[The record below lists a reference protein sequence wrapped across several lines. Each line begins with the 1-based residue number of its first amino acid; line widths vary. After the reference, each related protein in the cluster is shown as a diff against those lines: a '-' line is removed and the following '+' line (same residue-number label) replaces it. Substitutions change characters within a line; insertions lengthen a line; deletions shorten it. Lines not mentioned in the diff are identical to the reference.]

1 MCANVLIF
9 CVLLK
14 KNLQTSNLH
23 FNEVLIAVDKRKL
36 DCVPKNICGDKICC
50 NFGAIM
56 KIFNLFGEYILLLKK
71 VFTKPEKGRVYY
83 TLTVKEI
90 DKLGLQSI
98 GIVAI
103 ISVFMGAVITLQTAY
118 NTENPLLPDY
128 LIGLGTRDSILLEFS
143 STIIALI
150 LAGKVGSNIAS
161 ELGTMRVTEQ
171 IDALEIMG
179 VNSASY
185 LILPKI
191 VATVLFNPF
200 LTMLSIVVGIIGG
213 WAAGVSAGVISSQ
226 AYIDGI
232 RYAFIPYYITY
243 ALIKTVFFA
252 FLITTI
258 SAFYGY
264 RVQGGSLEVGQAST
278 KAVVMSSVF
287 ILLFNLIL
295 TQLLLS

>member
-1 MCANVLIF
+1 
-9 CVLLK
+9 
-14 KNLQTSNLH
+14 
-23 FNEVLIAVDKRKL
+23 
-36 DCVPKNICGDKICC
+36 
-50 NFGAIM
+50 M
-56 KIFNLFGEYILLLKK
+56 KIFHLFGEYILLLIK
-71 VFTKPEKGRVYY
+71 VFTKPERGKIYY
-83 TLTVKEI
+83 SLIVKEI
-90 DKLGLQSI
+90 DKLGIQSI

-103 ISVFMGAVITLQTAY
+103 ISAFMGAVITLQTAY
-118 NTENPLLPDY
+118 NTENPFLPGY
-128 LIGLGTRDSILLEFS
+128 LIGLAARDSILLEFS
-143 STIIALI
+143 STIIGLI

-200 LTMLSIVVGIIGG
+200 LTMLSIVIGIIGG
-213 WAAGVSAGVISSQ
+213 WSVGVFTGVVTTQS
-226 AYIDGI
+226 YIEGI

-243 ALIKTVFFA
+243 AIIKTIVFA

-278 KAVVMSSVF
+278 RAVVMSSVF
-287 ILLFNLIL
+287 VLLFNLIL

>member
-1 MCANVLIF
+1 MRVFHSL
-9 CVLLK
+9 
-14 KNLQTSNLH
+14 
-23 FNEVLIAVDKRKL
+23 
-36 DCVPKNICGDKICC
+36 
-50 NFGAIM
+50 
-56 KIFNLFGEYILLLKK
+56 GEYILLLKK
-71 VFTKPEKGRVYY
+71 VFSKPEKGKVYY
-83 TLTVKEI
+83 IQTVKEI
-90 DKLGLQSI
+90 DKLGIKSI

-103 ISVFMGAVITLQTAY
+103 ISFFMGAVITLQTAY
-118 NTENPLLPDY
+118 NTENPFLPDY

-161 ELGTMRVTEQ
+161 EIGTMRVTEQ

-185 LILPKI
+185 LILPK
-191 VATVLFNPF
+191 VFATMLFNPF
-200 LTMLSIVVGIIGG
+200 LTMLSINVGIIGG
-213 WAAGVSAGVISSQ
+213 WAAGISAGVISSQ
-226 AYIDGI
+226 SYIEGI
-232 RYAFIPYYITY
+232 RYGFVPFYITY
-243 ALIKTVFFA
+243 SLIKTVVFA

-264 RVQGGSLEVGQAST
+264 NVQGGSLEVGRAST
-278 KAVVMSSVF
+278 KAVVVSSVF

>member
-1 MCANVLIF
+1 
-9 CVLLK
+9 
-14 KNLQTSNLH
+14 
-23 FNEVLIAVDKRKL
+23 
-36 DCVPKNICGDKICC
+36 
-50 NFGAIM
+50 M
-56 KIFNLFGEYILLLKK
+56 KIFHLFGEYILLLVK
-71 VFTKPEKGRVYY
+71 VFTKPERGKIYY
-83 TLTVKEI
+83 SLIVKEI
-90 DKLGLQSI
+90 DKLGIQSI

-103 ISVFMGAVITLQTAY
+103 ISAFMGAVITLQTAY
-118 NTENPLLPDY
+118 NTENPFLPDY
-128 LIGLGTRDSILLEFS
+128 LIGLAARDSILLEFS
-143 STIIALI
+143 STIIGLI

-191 VATVLFNPF
+191 VATILFNPF
-200 LTMLSIVVGIIGG
+200 LTMLSIVIGIIGG
-213 WAAGVSAGVISSQ
+213 WSVGVFTGVVTTQS
-226 AYIDGI
+226 YIEGI

-243 ALIKTVFFA
+243 AIIKTIVFA

-278 KAVVMSSVF
+278 RAVVMSSVF
-287 ILLFNLIL
+287 VLLFNLIL

>member
-1 MCANVLIF
+1 M
-9 CVLLK
+9 
-14 KNLQTSNLH
+14 
-23 FNEVLIAVDKRKL
+23 
-36 DCVPKNICGDKICC
+36 
-50 NFGAIM
+50 
-56 KIFNLFGEYILLLKK
+56 KK
-71 VFTKPEKGRVYY
+71 VFSKPEKGKIYLKQ
-83 TLTVKEI
+83 TIKEM
-90 DKLGLQSI
+90 DKLGVQSI
-98 GIVAI
+98 GIVTI

-118 NTENPLLPDY
+118 NMENPFIPRY
-128 LIGLGTRDSILLEFS
+128 MIGLGTRDSMFLEFS
-143 STIIALI
+143 STIIGLI
-150 LAGKVGSNIAS
+150 LAGKVGSSIAS

-191 VATVLFNPF
+191 IATLIFNPF
-200 LTMLSIVVGIIGG
+200 LCMLSMVVGIAGG
-213 WAAGVSAGVISSQ
+213 WMVGEFSGVISTQ
-226 AYIDGI
+226 AYIYGI
-232 RYAFIPYYITY
+232 RYAFIPFYITY
-243 ALIKTVFFA
+243 SLIKTVVFA

-278 KAVVMSSVF
+278 NAVVVSSVF